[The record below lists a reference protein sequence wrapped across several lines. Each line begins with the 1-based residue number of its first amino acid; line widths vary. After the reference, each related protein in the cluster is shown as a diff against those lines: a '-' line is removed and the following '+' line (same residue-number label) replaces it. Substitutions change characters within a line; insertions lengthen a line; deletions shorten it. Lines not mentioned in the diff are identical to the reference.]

1 MSHSVVWMIT
11 PTQRLPVNQYD
22 LCISFLT
29 SRFILNLRCISINF
43 GKYLFFA
50 YLMVYIFKIY
60 SCIHLQDMFRQT
72 YRIFPIHYKFNPNKF
87 NPNILNHIRYLSIH
101 TLSLTIQSF
110 SFHLWNISVI
120 FYWKH
125 RPLYRQWSFLF
136 NVWKKF
142 MSWNIL
148 MEKFLSSYEK
158 NYINPLNPFCR
169 HSYRDELWNS
179 R

>member
-1 MSHSVVWMIT
+1 MSHFVVWMIT
-11 PTQRLPVNQYD
+11 PTQRLPVYQYD

-29 SRFILNLRCISINF
+29 SRFILNLRCIRINF
-43 GKYLFFA
+43 GKYLPFT
-50 YLMVYIFKIY
+50 YLIIYILKI
-60 SCIHLQDMFRQT
+60 CLCFQLQDMFRLIWSLT
-72 YRIFPIHYKFNPNKF
+72 YRIFPIHYKFNPN
-87 NPNILNHIRYLSIH
+87 ILNHFKYLSIH
-101 TLSLTIQSF
+101 TLSLTLQSF